1 MKNFAR
7 RFLICIVCIAM
18 VVTCVHAT
26 TLTASAD
33 INSDIADLQQKSKE
47 IQAEINRLK
56 KNKSDQSAI
65 LAAIQKKI
73 YNTQAQINR
82 CNNEI
87 SNINAKIS
95 ANKAEIDAKNKEID
109 ANKLAFKKRI
119 RAIYMSNSDSS
130 VKILMGAENFADFL
144 QLAQMTSVVSAHDK
158 AIIEG
163 IVAAIELLNAKNAE
177 NQKLLDSQIAIR
189 STIQS
194 QQSELEAQENEAE
207 KIYNGIAAQQK
218 DKEQDKKENEAI
230 LREKIAYLESIAN
243 SANSGGSFIN
253 SKTGFMWPVPG
264 FMKISSYWGTRWGTF
279 HSGIDIAQG
288 GIFGARIV
296 AMTDGV
302 VIKTYNSCP
311 HTDKKSRCRC
321 GSGWGNHVTIDHG
334 TINGARYQA
343 VYAHMNSTAVSV
355 GQQVKQGQT
364 IGYVGTTGDSTG
376 YHLHLTLIKNGSRVD
391 PLPYLK

>member
-1 MKNFAR
+1 MKKFAR
-7 RFLICIVCIAM
+7 QFFACLLCFTLIF
-18 VVTCVHAT
+18 TCLHAS
-26 TLTASAD
+26 TLTVSAD

-56 KNKSDQSAI
+56 KDKSNQSAI

-73 YNTQAQINR
+73 ANTQAQINR
-82 CNNEI
+82 CNSEI
-87 SNINAKIS
+87 NSINAKIA
-95 ANKAEIDAKNKEID
+95 ANKAEIDAKNKEIE

-130 VKILMGAENFADFL
+130 VKILLGAENFSDFL

-158 AIIEG
+158 TIIED
-163 IVAAIELLNAKNAE
+163 IVAAIEVLNEKNVE

-194 QQSELEAQENEAE
+194 QQNELEAQESEAQA
-207 KIYNGIAAQQK
+207 IYDSIAADQK
-218 DKEQDKKENEAI
+218 SQEADKAQNDKILKEK
-230 LREKIAYLESIAN
+230 LDYLESIAN
-243 SANSGGSFIN
+243 AANSSESFIN
-253 SKTGFMWPVPG
+253 SASGFMWPVPG
-264 FMKISSYWGTRWGTF
+264 FYNISSYWGWRWGAMHT
-279 HSGIDIAQG
+279 GIDISQG
-288 GIFGARIV
+288 GIYGAKIV

-311 HTDKKSRCRC
+311 HKDKTSRCRC

-334 TINGARYQA
+334 TVNGARYQA
-343 VYAHMNSTAVSV
+343 VYAHMNTTAVSV
-355 GQQVKQGQT
+355 GQKVKQGQV

-376 YHLHLTLIKNGSRVD
+376 YHLHLTLIKNGTRVD

>member
-1 MKNFAR
+1 MKTFAKR
-7 RFLICIVCIAM
+7 LITIVVCFAM
-18 VVTCVHAT
+18 IFTCVHAA

-47 IQAEINRLK
+47 IQAEINKLK
-56 KNKSDQSAI
+56 KDKSNQSAI

-73 YNTQAQINR
+73 ANTQAQINR

-87 SNINAKIS
+87 YNINAKIS
-95 ANKAEIDAKNKEID
+95 ANKAEIDSKNKEIE
-109 ANKLAFKKRI
+109 ANKLAFKKRL
-119 RAIYMSNSDSS
+119 RAIHMSSSDSS

-158 AIIEG
+158 TIIED
-163 IVAAIELLNAKNAE
+163 IVAAIEVLNQKNAE
-177 NQKLLDSQIAIR
+177 NQKLIDSQVAIR

-194 QQSELEAQENEAE
+194 QQGELEAQENEAT
-207 KIYNGIAAQQK
+207 KIYNKIAADQK
-218 DKEQDKKENEAI
+218 SQEADKAANDKI
-230 LREKIAYLESIAN
+230 LKEKIAYLESIAN
-243 SANSGGSFIN
+243 SANSSNSFIN
-253 SKTGFMWPVPG
+253 SATGFMWPVPG
-264 FMKISSYWGTRWGTF
+264 YFNISSYWGQRWGTL

-302 VIKTYNSCP
+302 VIKTYNGCP
-311 HTDKKSRCRC
+311 HKDKNSRCRC

-343 VYAHMNSTAVSV
+343 VYAHMNTTAVSE
-355 GQQVKQGQT
+355 GQRVKQGQT

-376 YHLHLTLIKNGSRVD
+376 YHLHLTLIKNGTRVD
-391 PLPYLK
+391 PLPYLR